1 MEIIKIIIYCVIFTY
16 AVIAC
21 KCITDSK
28 SNNNNNDKHKTT

>member
-21 KCITDSK
+21 KCIIDSK
-28 SNNNNNDKHKTT
+28 NKNDKNKTT